1 MGSDSNV
8 RLDPVFLRHD
18 LMIELGRLD
27 MAITRMETNG
37 SQGKVCASISDLE
50 ARRAQLSEALS
61 RLPV

>member
-8 RLDPVFLRHD
+8 RLDPLFLRHD
-18 LMIELGRLD
+18 LMIELGRVD
-27 MAITRMETNG
+27 MAITRMETDG
-37 SQGKVCASISDLE
+37 SQAKASGSVSDLE